1 MSLTIAYS
9 TARRDPK
16 LQWFLRSLHR
26 ETRGDYTD
34 IRIVII
40 DFYALDRDKPV
51 ERFNN
56 DFHWLPPKP
65 NPWQG
70 PHRLTKENW
79 FAAAN
84 ARNTALCLALDG
96 YIAYVDDLSVLLPG
110 WLLQV
115 RAAMSAGYITCGAY
129 KKVKNLEVD
138 KKGNVVNYT
147 ELAAGID
154 NRLAHASTLT
164 DCAGNWLYGCSCA
177 IPVDAL

>member
-1 MSLTIAYS
+1 
-9 TARRDPK
+9 
-16 LQWFLRSLHR
+16 
-26 ETRGDYTD
+26 
-34 IRIVII
+34 
-40 DFYALDRDKPV
+40 
-51 ERFNN
+51 
-56 DFHWLPPKP
+56 
-65 NPWQG
+65 
-70 PHRLTKENW
+70 W

-110 WLLQV
+110 WLIQV
-115 RAAMSAGYITCGAY
+115 RAAMSAGYIGCGAY

-147 ELAAGID
+147 EFAAGID

-177 IPVDAL
+177 IPVDALLAINGWAEDLCDGLGSEDYCTGLVLENAGYKFKYDPSMMTYESEE